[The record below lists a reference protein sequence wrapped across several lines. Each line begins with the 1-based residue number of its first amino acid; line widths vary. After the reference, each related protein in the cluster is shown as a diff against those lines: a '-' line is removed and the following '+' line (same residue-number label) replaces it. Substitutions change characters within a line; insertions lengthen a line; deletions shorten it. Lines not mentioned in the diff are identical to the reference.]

1 MPVAIEPATTV
12 VKMADSVLPTTWMF
26 ASVILLLAIAYGQ
39 RRLAGERRRSSPVR
53 LNGHEVLLTENL
65 GPAVA
70 GIGDP
75 VVFMPRWVLAL
86 DEASQRLL
94 LEHELEHAR
103 RRDTTLLL
111 GGAVTAA
118 MLPWNPVVWW
128 MVRRLRLAVERDC
141 DARVLAAHP
150 NVRRYADLL
159 LTAASRPG
167 ISARLLAAHFGEH
180 HSDLD
185 EDSGRLTKKWRPTLA
200 AAMVAAVLIAVVC
213 ERLDRSRWP

>member
-1 MPVAIEPATTV
+1 MRRTIVNV
-12 VKMADSVLPTTWMF
+12 V
-26 ASVILLLAIAYGQ
+26 LLLLTIAYGQ
-39 RRLAGERRRSSPVR
+39 RRLAGERRRSSHVR

-70 GIGDP
+70 GIGHP

-118 MLPWNPVVWW
+118 MLP
-128 MVRRLRLAVERDC
+128 
-141 DARVLAAHP
+141 
-150 NVRRYADLL
+150 
-159 LTAASRPG
+159 
-167 ISARLLAAHFGEH
+167 
-180 HSDLD
+180 
-185 EDSGRLTKKWRPTLA
+185 
-200 AAMVAAVLIAVVC
+200 
-213 ERLDRSRWP
+213 